1 MSKRSIRRRSVR
13 LAKKVW
19 NVVLNNNNKDQRKSR
34 SVRSTKIS
42 DDSSNDDDDDG
53 GHTLSVSSNDSS
65 QYEPQIVDVDPVVE
79 SSAEEDVD
87 VESCCMSQSMD
98 VENHDVEE
106 ENNHDVTELYV
117 HDDTSSVTEKDNS
130 SLPAVTAPG
139 HIDES
144 AHEDGD
150 TSKEGSK
157 AESEELLERLTD
169 NTSQCDD
176 EGAGT
181 VSQSQG
187 IDQQLCQE
195 EFNEENVFVD
205 VAAVVVIHQPS
216 YEGAEAHINLEE
228 SVHEDGDTS
237 KEGSKVE
244 SEELLETLKDNTSC
258 ADEGAGIVSQPQ
270 GIDQQLCQEEFSEE
284 NAFVEGAAVHIIKG
298 TNRGKRGIISRV
310 TSKCAFISIDGFDK
324 DVRKTKSI
332 EFLEI
337 ANQEEICSKQ
347 YHNSDPQE
355 SFLLGNLVRIKKGA
369 HKDCQ
374 GIISRITEKC
384 VFISIRGLSKEIRK
398 KKSIEFLEIL
408 NDGTDCAPQDINQ
421 QACAEESREVNDFV
435 VGMQVRIVKGNHLGN
450 YGVIS
455 RLTSKCAFV
464 SIEGVAKDIR
474 KTKSDQFLQIVK
486 PIDEQ
491 SHENESGC

>member
-19 NVVLNNNNKDQRKSR
+19 NVVLNNNKDQRKSR

-42 DDSSNDDDDDG
+42 DDSSNDG

-65 QYEPQIVDVDPVVE
+65 QYEPQNADVDRIVE
-79 SSAEEDVD
+79 GNVEEGVD
-87 VESCCMSQSMD
+87 VESCCMSQSID
-98 VENHDVEE
+98 VENHDAIE
-106 ENNHDVTELYV
+106 ENNHDVTELHV
-117 HDDTSSVTEKDNS
+117 HDDTGSVTEKDNS
-130 SLPAVTAPG
+130 SLSVTAPG
-139 HIDES
+139 HLDVS

-157 AESEELLERLTD
+157 AESEELLEILMD
-169 NTSQCDD
+169 NTSCAD
-176 EGAGT
+176 EGTGT

-195 EFNEENVFVD
+195 EF
-205 VAAVVVIHQPS
+205 
-216 YEGAEAHINLEE
+216 
-228 SVHEDGDTS
+228 
-237 KEGSKVE
+237 K
-244 SEELLETLKDNTSC
+244 
-258 ADEGAGIVSQPQ
+258 
-270 GIDQQLCQEEFSEE
+270 EE
-284 NAFVEGAAVHIIKG
+284 NAFAEGAEVHIITG
-298 TNRGKRGIISRV
+298 TNKGKRGIISRV

-324 DVRKTKSI
+324 DVRKTKSS

-337 ANQEEICSKQ
+337 ANQKEICCKQ
-347 YHNSDPQE
+347 HHNSDPQE
-355 SFLLGNLVRIKKGA
+355 CFLEGNLVQIKEGA
-369 HKDCQ
+369 HKGCQ
-374 GIISRITEKC
+374 GIISRTTAKC

-398 KKSIEFLEIL
+398 KKSAEFLEIL
-408 NDGTDCAPQDINQ
+408 NDGTDCAPQDIDQ
-421 QACAEESREVNDFV
+421 QVCAEESSEVNDFV

-450 YGVIS
+450 CGVIS

-491 SHENESGC
+491 SHENESEY